1 MALQLVERSRELI
14 HIRSHWEP
22 GNKVLVDPNL
32 SDSECDEIV
41 GIGKWDRITLPSDV
55 CQEVGSF
62 IQGPGGV
69 HIVEKE
75 IGFTGS
81 LKLPRHCIWYT

>member
-1 MALQLVERSRELI
+1 MAVQLVERSRELI

-22 GNKVLVDPNL
+22 GNKVFVDPNL

-41 GIGKWDRITLPSDV
+41 GIGKWDRIILPSDV
-55 CQEVGSF
+55 CQEVKSF

-69 HIVEKE
+69 RFDEKE
-75 IGFTGS
+75 ISFTGS